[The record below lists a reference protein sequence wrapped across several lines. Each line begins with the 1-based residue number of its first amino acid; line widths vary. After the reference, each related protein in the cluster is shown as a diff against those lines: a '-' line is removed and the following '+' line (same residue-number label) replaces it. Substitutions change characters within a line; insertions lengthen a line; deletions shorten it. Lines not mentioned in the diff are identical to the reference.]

1 MMDKILAETK
11 QGQLKGKIEGKSISW
26 KGIPYAKA
34 PVENLRFEPPQQP
47 DNWQGVR
54 EAFDFGPV
62 CPQPPEAAAMQGIN
76 PEEMSE
82 DCLYLNVWTPNT
94 SKNDLPVMVWIHGG
108 AFTSGAGSS
117 YLYNGARL
125 AGQGEVVVVT
135 LNYRLGALG
144 FLHLAG
150 LDDRFTANLGLL
162 DQVAALRWVK
172 NNIAAFGGDPQQVT
186 IFGESAGSMSIASLL
201 AMPAAKGLFHR
212 AIMESGASQVV
223 PSGQAVH
230 IARDFTGFLDIE
242 PARLS
247 VIKEKPLEFIMKAS
261 EKVYKEN
268 GGDESVLLFQ
278 PALDDKTL
286 PQYPTDAIS
295 EGSAAG
301 IPLIIGTNHDEGAFF
316 VRPDA
321 EEMAEGKMEEIVDRM
336 AGRENAR
343 SIKDFYP
350 PSAVGQAGLITDFVF
365 WKPALELAEAQI
377 GHAPVWMYRF
387 DWHVPGHPYA
397 GKAVHALEIPF
408 VFQNLD
414 YFRKLEIPIDNTM
427 ENLSSRMQNAWVS
440 FAKTEEPGT
449 DWPAYELENRYTKI
463 YHESDAVVSDP
474 HGEKRRMIQENEL
487 RK

>member
-1 MMDKILAETK
+1 MDKILAETK

-34 PVENLRFEPPQQP
+34 PVGKLRFEPPQQP

-76 PEEMSE
+76 PEDMSE

-94 SKNDLPVMVWIHGG
+94 SKKDLPVMVWIHGG

-125 AGQGEVVVVT
+125 AVQGEVVVVT

-150 LDDRFTANLGLL
+150 LDDHFTANLGLL

-172 NNIAAFGGDPQQVT
+172 NNIAVFGGDPQQVT
-186 IFGESAGSMSIASLL
+186 IFGESAGSMSIASLF
-201 AMPAAKGLFHR
+201 AMPQAKGLFNK

-230 IARDFTGFLDIE
+230 IAKDFISMLDIE
-242 PARLS
+242 PDHLS
-247 VIKEKPLEFIMKAS
+247 AIKDESLDSLMKAS
-261 EKVYKEN
+261 EEVYQEN

-278 PALDDKTL
+278 PAIDDNTL
-286 PQYPTDAIS
+286 PQYPTDAVAA
-295 EGSAAG
+295 GSAAD
-301 IPLIIGTNHDEGAFF
+301 IPLMIGTNHDEGVFF
-316 VRPDA
+316 VRPDT
-321 EEMAEGKMEEIVDRM
+321 EEMPEGKMDEIVKRM
-336 AGRENAR
+336 AGRENADKIR
-343 SIKDFYP
+343 EYYP
-350 PSAVGQAGLITDFVF
+350 PSAEGQARLITDFVF
-365 WKPALELAEAQI
+365 WKPALEFAEAQTNY
-377 GHAPVWMYRF
+377 APVWMYRF

-414 YFRKLEIPIDNTM
+414 YFWKLEVEVGM
-427 ENLSSRMQNAWVS
+427 SLEKLSTRMQNAWVS
-440 FAKTEEPGT
+440 FARTGEPGS
-449 DWPAYELENRYTKI
+449 DWPAYDLEVRKTKI
-463 YHESDAVVSDP
+463 FNESDRIIADP
-474 HGEKRRMIQENEL
+474 HKEKRRIIQDNES
-487 RK
+487 